1 MVDCEVRLARAYRSL
16 EGLSVGD
23 ALGNQGLEHASDR
36 PWTWTDDTAMAIE
49 VVECLSSA
57 KAIHPEELAAA
68 FARRFEKD
76 PGRGYGAGTFS
87 ILKGVCR
94 GESWRELAAA
104 VFGGQGSMG
113 NGAAMRAA
121 PIGAYFS
128 DDFERVASE
137 ARTSALPTHAHVDGQ
152 AGAIAVAVAAAVAS
166 RIGMG
171 ESVAPETV
179 LRAPLRYLPDG
190 PTKSYLEKIAAV
202 PLSADPHRVSAI
214 FGNGSQVLSSD
225 TVPFCLWCVA
235 RHSRSYEEAVFSV
248 IDVGGDQDT
257 TGAIVGGIVALSSSG
272 PPEAWRDAR
281 EALPS
286 LFA

>member
-1 MVDCEVRLARAYRSL
+1 MVDSETRLARAYRSL

-23 ALGNQGLEHASDR
+23 ALGNQGLEHASEL
-36 PWTWTDDTAMAIE
+36 PWTWTDDTAMAVA
-49 VVECLSSA
+49 VVECLSLA
-57 KAIHPEELAAA
+57 GALEPEELAAA
-68 FARRFEKD
+68 FVRHFEKE

-104 VFGGQGSMG
+104 VFAGQGSMG

-128 DDFERVASE
+128 DDFERVARE
-137 ARTSALPTHAHVDGQ
+137 ARTSALPTHAHADGQ
-152 AGAIAVAVAAAVAS
+152 AGAIAVAIGAAVAT
-166 RIGMG
+166 RIGLG
-171 ESVAPETV
+171 ESVAPETIM
-179 LRAPLRYLPDG
+179 RAPLPYLPDG
-190 PTKSYLEKIAAV
+190 RTKRYLEKITAV

-225 TVPFCLWCVA
+225 TVPFCLWSVA
-235 RHSRSYEEAVFSV
+235 RHSRSYEEAVWTV

-257 TGAIVGGIVALSSSG
+257 TGAIVGGIVVLSSSG